1 MAAATTKADVVVLI
15 LENAPASLRGE
26 LTRWLL
32 EPRAGVFVG
41 SVSAMVRER
50 LWAKTCAEAKG
61 AGAMLIH
68 SADNEQGFAL
78 RLWGG
83 PRRAVVDFEGLFL
96 IEHQ

>member
-1 MAAATTKADVVVLI
+1 VIVLI

-32 EPRAGVFVG
+32 EPHAGVFVG
-41 SVSAMVRER
+41 WVSAMVRER
-50 LWAKTCAEAKG
+50 LWAKACAEAKG

-68 SADNEQGFAL
+68 PAETEQGFTV

-83 PRRAVVDFEGLFL
+83 PRRAVVDFDGLLL
-96 IEHQ
+96 IEHQSAQSVS